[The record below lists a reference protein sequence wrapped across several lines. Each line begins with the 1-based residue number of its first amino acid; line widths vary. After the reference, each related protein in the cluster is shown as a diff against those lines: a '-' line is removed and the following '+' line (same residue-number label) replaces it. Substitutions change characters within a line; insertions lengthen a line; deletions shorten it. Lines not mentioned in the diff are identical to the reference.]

1 MFNRHGFEAVS
12 IDQIMANAG
21 LTRGGFYHHFANK
34 EELYSEAIAGYA
46 GCNATAMD
54 FGAPAGR
61 IVLQMVNA
69 YLSRQHLEDVEL
81 HCPMIALP
89 SDVARAG
96 AVVRRT
102 YERQLTG
109 MVGLFEGGNRSRR
122 LATHGRARWRW
133 RRSVSAAWCWRA
145 RSRTPPGRGNSR
157 GGARARP
164 RHRRHLMA
172 RAVQSDRVRQIEA
185 DGADQDH
192 RDEQRAS
199 GLAASWNQRMLDQR
213 DQAAQR
219 PIPRQRSFRRR
230 RPVFRDCGAGSGRRL
245 GLLGLTARRQR
256 CSPALAARYSRATER
271 SSSQCQSAPRVQ
283 QNGLYLRIN
292 RPLRRVI
299 RPRLC
304 RKSDRGHGRQQEM
317 AGHGFTSS

>member
-1 MFNRHGFEAVS
+1 MVSWFNPLPHRRVRETDVQS
-12 IDQIMANAG
+12 SR
-21 LTRGGFYHHFANK
+21 LRGGLDRPDHGERRPHPRRLLPPLRQQ

-109 MVGLFEGGNRSRR
+109 MVGLFEAGIEPAAREARQGAVAMAALCVGGMVLARTLEDADLARFTRR
-122 LATHGRARWRW
+122 
-133 RRSVSAAWCWRA
+133 RA
-145 RSRTPPGRGNSR
+145 RSPSTS
-157 GGARARP
+157 AT
-164 RHRRHLMA
+164 LMA
-172 RAVQSDRVRQIEA
+172 RRRSMRSDRQIEA

-192 RDEQRAS
+192 RDEQRATRTCR
-199 GLAASWNQRMLDQR
+199 LVEPEDADQR

-219 PIPRQRSFRRR
+219 PIPRQRSLSSAPTGIPRLWGRY
-230 RPVFRDCGAGSGRRL
+230 GRRL
-245 GLLGLTARRQR
+245 GLLGLTARRQQ
-256 CSPALAARYSRATER
+256 CFPALAARYSRATER
-271 SSSQCQSAPRVQ
+271 SSSQCQSAPH
-283 QNGLYLRIN
+283 GPTEW
-292 RPLRRVI
+292 PLSQYQSA
-299 RPRLC
+299 PPP
-304 RKSDRGHGRQQEM
+304 GHPP
-317 AGHGFTSS
+317 TSV